1 MLEIRL
7 VLDFILSLK
16 YWKLF
21 LICYDIMF
29 QSLAY
34 FSWTIVSTDTWT
46 PTQASQKDVGP
57 QGRPATR
64 WTKRTT
70 GAQEVGKKLLPG
82 LVSFFRQFYLI
93 CSITSWR
100 LCSFTLVFP
109 TSWKKILFQDD
120 DAACFDDMILFIWF
134 RQILSAF
141 SFSLPPCEP
150 SSRAGST
157 WQGAWSSSQ
166 EQGLRLFP
174 SFGIFPPLSCSHWS
188 AWPPFQDGTSHKL
201 SSLGR
206 IVASTASGTDLDVMI
221 SDKLLVGSPFQ
232 RGVPFEV

>member
-1 MLEIRL
+1 
-7 VLDFILSLK
+7 
-16 YWKLF
+16 
-21 LICYDIMF
+21 MF

-82 LVSFFRQFYLI
+82 LVFFRRFF
-93 CSITSWR
+93 S
-100 LCSFTLVFP
+100 P
-109 TSWKKILFQDD
+109 
-120 DAACFDDMILFIWF
+120 
-134 RQILSAF
+134 ILSYLLNYLMKIVLLHFGLPNQLEEDLVPGWRCCLFWQYDFIHQIFYKGFVCF

-150 SSRAGST
+150 SSRARST
-157 WQGAWSSSQ
+157 WQDTWSSSQ

-174 SFGIFPPLSCSHWS
+174 SVGIFPPLSCSHWM
-188 AWPPFQDGTSHKL
+188 AEPLFQDGTSHKL

-206 IVASTASGTDLDVMI
+206 IVASTASGTELDVMI
-221 SDKLLVGSPFQ
+221 SDNLLVGLPFQ